1 MVRKKSPRQ
10 KNTSLFV
17 QHCIAGERGAGFYFA
32 PTGLTK
38 NGFLVFYSTFDFSGL
53 APRTHHG
60 FRFPFFLG
68 PRGGWRGCCRPI
80 PSPSPFCHL
89 RLCACMY
96 VFLCKCVYVYNTVAQ
111 HHTRRHETHTIYAFI
126 LIRAISPQAVQRHR
140 VYMTRCILLHFG
152 DKTSKQTVAW
162 VGGRGDRILTVFIVI
177 IRSVIFYS
185 ARRMA
190 WVGGRCEQAE

>member
-1 MVRKKSPRQ
+1 MPA
-10 KNTSLFV
+10 NPF
-17 QHCIAGERGAGFYFA
+17 
-32 PTGLTK
+32 
-38 NGFLVFYSTFDFSGL
+38 TFS
-53 APRTHHG
+53 
-60 FRFPFFLG
+60 FPFG
-68 PRGGWRGCCRPI
+68 GSEWGGGGWTGGNVRFHLPAPLSYRICPAQ
-80 PSPSPFCHL
+80 PFCHL

-162 VGGRGDRILTVFIVI
+162 VGGRGDSFLTVFTVI
-177 IRSVIFYS
+177 IRSVAFYS